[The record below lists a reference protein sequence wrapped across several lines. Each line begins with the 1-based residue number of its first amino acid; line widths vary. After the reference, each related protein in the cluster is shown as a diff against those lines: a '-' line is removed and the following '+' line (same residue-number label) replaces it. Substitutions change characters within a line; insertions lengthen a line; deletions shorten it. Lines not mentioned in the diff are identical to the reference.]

1 MDTTF
6 EYYSSKQTPF
16 VSLFLLFSSGEH
28 GKKKKT
34 EKEKKKEQQ
43 LRIIFFP
50 INLLER
56 QNSLGRFT
64 GLKVRK

>member
-28 GKKKKT
+28 GKKKNRKG
-34 EKEKKKEQQ
+34 KKKEQQ

>member
-28 GKKKKT
+28 GKKKT
-34 EKEKKKEQQ
+34 EKEKKKNNSWESYSFQ
-43 LRIIFFP
+43 LIY
-50 INLLER
+50 
-56 QNSLGRFT
+56 
-64 GLKVRK
+64 